1 MGLSEIANGKEDKEI
16 FLKEIE
22 EEIKNTIG
30 RYCK

>member
-1 MGLSEIANGKEDKEI
+1 MRLSEIANGKEDKET

-30 RYCK
+30 RCK